1 MFTFVG
7 NSDCVMIVVSFFSA
21 KGGTGKT
28 TFNMSM
34 ASFLKYHLGKAVIV
48 LDADTP
54 EYNLY
59 NSRVRE
65 LDYKRKNGGIDES
78 ALYPVWKVLDVT
90 PEGIESL
97 AGKLDALRGSVDY
110 VLIDFPGSCVKD
122 DAIWTFARRGV
133 LDLVV
138 IPVDMDPMV
147 LASALQLAEIFTHTG
162 QKVLLFFN
170 KVHGKIPSEKYDA
183 VAELFRS
190 RGFRMSECRIKNAL
204 AMSRDAESGSNYLRS
219 TICFPEKTVRD
230 LNPQLIDLFKEVIG
244 YEKREKTQAEGTV
257 PV

>member
-1 MFTFVG
+1 
-7 NSDCVMIVVSFFSA
+7 MIVVSFFSA

-170 KVHGKIPSEKYDA
+170 KVHGKIPSEQYDA

-244 YEKREKTQAEGTV
+244 YEEREKTQAEGTV

>member
-1 MFTFVG
+1 ML
-7 NSDCVMIVVSFFSA
+7 VVSFFSA

-34 ASFLKYHLGKAVIV
+34 ASFLKYHLGKAVIM

-65 LDYKRKNGGIDES
+65 LDYKRANGGIDES

-244 YEKREKTQAEGTV
+244 YEEREKTQAEGTV
-257 PV
+257 PF

>member
-1 MFTFVG
+1 ML
-7 NSDCVMIVVSFFSA
+7 VVSFFSA

-34 ASFLKYHLGKAVIV
+34 ASFLKYHLGKEVIV

-65 LDYKRKNGGIDES
+65 LDYKRANGGINES
-78 ALYPVWKVLDVT
+78 VLFPVWKVLDVT

-244 YEKREKTQAEGTV
+244 YEEREKTQAEGTV

>member
-1 MFTFVG
+1 
-7 NSDCVMIVVSFFSA
+7 MIVVSFFSA

-34 ASFLKYHLGKAVIV
+34 ASFLKYHLGKAVIM

-219 TICFPEKTVRD
+219 TICFPEKNVRD

-257 PV
+257 PI

>member
-1 MFTFVG
+1 
-7 NSDCVMIVVSFFSA
+7 MIVVSFFSA

-34 ASFLKYHLGKAVIV
+34 ASFLKYHLGKAVIM

-65 LDYKRKNGGIDES
+65 LDYKRANGGIDES

-190 RGFRMSECRIKNAL
+190 RGFRMSECRIKNTL

-244 YEKREKTQAEGTV
+244 YEEREKTQAEGTV

>member
-1 MFTFVG
+1 
-7 NSDCVMIVVSFFSA
+7 MIVVSFFSA

-97 AGKLDALRGSVDY
+97 TGKLDALRGSVDY

-244 YEKREKTQAEGTV
+244 YEEREKTQAEGTV

>member
-1 MFTFVG
+1 ML
-7 NSDCVMIVVSFFSA
+7 VVSFFSA

-190 RGFRMSECRIKNAL
+190 RGFRMSGSRIKNAL
-204 AMSRDAESGSNYLRS
+204 AMSRDAESGSNFLRS

-230 LNPQLIDLFKEVIG
+230 LNPQLIDLFNEVIG
-244 YEKREKTQAEGTV
+244 YEEREKTQAEGTV

>member
-1 MFTFVG
+1 
-7 NSDCVMIVVSFFSA
+7 MIVVSFFSA

-78 ALYPVWKVLDVT
+78 ALYPVWKVLDFT

-170 KVHGKIPSEKYDA
+170 KVHGKIPPEKYDA

-204 AMSRDAESGSNYLRS
+204 AMSRDAESGSIFLRS

-244 YEKREKTQAEGTV
+244 YEEREKTQAEGTV

>member
-1 MFTFVG
+1 
-7 NSDCVMIVVSFFSA
+7 MIVVSFFSA

-133 LDLVV
+133 LNLVV

-190 RGFRMSECRIKNAL
+190 RGCRMSECRIKNAL

-244 YEKREKTQAEGTV
+244 YEEREKTQAEGTV

>member
-1 MFTFVG
+1 
-7 NSDCVMIVVSFFSA
+7 MIVVSFFSA

-122 DAIWTFARRGV
+122 DAIWTFARKGV

-147 LASALQLAEIFTHTG
+147 LASALQLAEIFSHTG

-244 YEKREKTQAEGTV
+244 YEEREKTQAEGTV

>member
-1 MFTFVG
+1 
-7 NSDCVMIVVSFFSA
+7 MIVVSFFSA

-138 IPVDMDPMV
+138 IPVDMAPMV

-190 RGFRMSECRIKNAL
+190 RGFRMSECRIKNTL

-244 YEKREKTQAEGTV
+244 YEEREKTQAEGTV

>member
-1 MFTFVG
+1 
-7 NSDCVMIVVSFFSA
+7 MIVVSFFSA

-147 LASALQLAEIFTHTG
+147 LASTLQLAEIFTHTG

-244 YEKREKTQAEGTV
+244 YEEREKTQAEGTV

>member
-1 MFTFVG
+1 
-7 NSDCVMIVVSFFSA
+7 MIVVSFFSA

-34 ASFLKYHLGKAVIV
+34 ASFLKYHLGKAVIM

-65 LDYKRKNGGIDES
+65 LDYKRANGGINES
-78 ALYPVWKVLDVT
+78 VLYPVWKVLDVT

-170 KVHGKIPSEKYDA
+170 KVHGKIPAGKYDA

-190 RGFRMSECRIKNAL
+190 RGYRMSDHRIKNAL
-204 AMSRDAESGSNYLRS
+204 AMSRDAESGGNFLRS
-219 TICFPEKTVRD
+219 TICFPEKTVRE
-230 LNPQLIDLFKEVIG
+230 LNPQLIDLFNEVIG
-244 YEKREKTQAEGTV
+244 YEERETTQAESPF

>member
-1 MFTFVG
+1 
-7 NSDCVMIVVSFFSA
+7 MIVVSFFSA

-34 ASFLKYHLGKAVIV
+34 ASFLKYHLGKAVIM

-65 LDYKRKNGGIDES
+65 LDYKRANGGIDES

-122 DAIWTFARRGV
+122 DAIWTFARKGV

-147 LASALQLAEIFTHTG
+147 LASALQLAEIFSHTG

-244 YEKREKTQAEGTV
+244 YEEREKTQAEGTV

>member
-1 MFTFVG
+1 
-7 NSDCVMIVVSFFSA
+7 MIVVSFFSA

-133 LDLVV
+133 LNLVV

-170 KVHGKIPSEKYDA
+170 KVHGKIPSGKYDA

-244 YEKREKTQAEGTV
+244 YEEREKTQAEGTV

>member
-1 MFTFVG
+1 
-7 NSDCVMIVVSFFSA
+7 MIVVSFFSA

-110 VLIDFPGSCVKD
+110 VLIDCPGSCVKD
-122 DAIWTFARRGV
+122 DAIWTVARRGV

-244 YEKREKTQAEGTV
+244 YEEREKTQAEGTV

>member
-1 MFTFVG
+1 
-7 NSDCVMIVVSFFSA
+7 MIVVSFFSA

-110 VLIDFPGSCVKD
+110 VLIDFPGSCAKD

-244 YEKREKTQAEGTV
+244 YEEREKTQAEGTV

>member
-1 MFTFVG
+1 
-7 NSDCVMIVVSFFSA
+7 MIVVSFFSA

-204 AMSRDAESGSNYLRS
+204 AMSSDAESGSNYLRS

-244 YEKREKTQAEGTV
+244 YEEREKTQAEGPV

>member
-1 MFTFVG
+1 
-7 NSDCVMIVVSFFSA
+7 MIVVSFFSA

-34 ASFLKYHLGKAVIV
+34 ASFLKYHLGKAVIM

-65 LDYKRKNGGIDES
+65 VDYKRKNGGIDES

-257 PV
+257 PI

>member
-1 MFTFVG
+1 
-7 NSDCVMIVVSFFSA
+7 MIVVSFFSA

-34 ASFLKYHLGKAVIV
+34 ASFLKYHLGNAVIV

-190 RGFRMSECRIKNAL
+190 RRFRMSECRIKNAL

-244 YEKREKTQAEGTV
+244 YEEREKTQAEGTV

>member
-1 MFTFVG
+1 
-7 NSDCVMIVVSFFSA
+7 MIVVSFFSA

-78 ALYPVWKVLDVT
+78 ALYPVWKVLDFT

-244 YEKREKTQAEGTV
+244 YEEREKTQAEGTV

>member
-1 MFTFVG
+1 
-7 NSDCVMIVVSFFSA
+7 MIVVSFFSA

-65 LDYKRKNGGIDES
+65 LDYKRKNGGIDET

-257 PV
+257 PI

>member
-1 MFTFVG
+1 
-7 NSDCVMIVVSFFSA
+7 MIVVSFFSA

-34 ASFLKYHLGKAVIV
+34 ASFLKYHLGKAVIM

-65 LDYKRKNGGIDES
+65 LDYKRANGGIDES

-257 PV
+257 PI

>member
-1 MFTFVG
+1 ML
-7 NSDCVMIVVSFFSA
+7 VVSFFSA

-65 LDYKRKNGGIDES
+65 LDYKRANGGIDES
-78 ALYPVWKVLDVT
+78 VLYPVWKVLDVT

-230 LNPQLIDLFKEVIG
+230 MNPQLIDLFKEVIG

-257 PV
+257 PI

>member
-1 MFTFVG
+1 
-7 NSDCVMIVVSFFSA
+7 MIVVSFFSA

-65 LDYKRKNGGIDES
+65 LDYKRKNGGIDKS

-244 YEKREKTQAEGTV
+244 YEEREKTQAEGTV

>member
-65 LDYKRKNGGIDES
+65 LDCKRKNGGIDES

-244 YEKREKTQAEGTV
+244 YEEREKTQAEG
-257 PV
+257 

>member
-1 MFTFVG
+1 
-7 NSDCVMIVVSFFSA
+7 MIVVSFFSA

-133 LDLVV
+133 LNLVV

-244 YEKREKTQAEGTV
+244 YEEREKTQAEGTV

>member
-1 MFTFVG
+1 
-7 NSDCVMIVVSFFSA
+7 MIVVSFFSA

-65 LDYKRKNGGIDES
+65 VDYKRKNGGIDES

-133 LDLVV
+133 LVLVV
-138 IPVDMDPMV
+138 IPSFINPMV

-244 YEKREKTQAEGTV
+244 YEEREKTQAEGTV

>member
-1 MFTFVG
+1 MWR
-7 NSDCVMIVVSFFSA
+7 NNDCVMIVVSFFSA

-34 ASFLKYHLGKAVIV
+34 ASFLKYHLGKAVIM

-122 DAIWTFARRGV
+122 DAIWTFARKGV

-147 LASALQLAEIFTHTG
+147 LASALQLAEIFSHTG

-219 TICFPEKTVRD
+219 TICFPEKTVQD

-244 YEKREKTQAEGTV
+244 YEEREKTQAEGTV

>member
-1 MFTFVG
+1 
-7 NSDCVMIVVSFFSA
+7 MIVVSFFSA

-65 LDYKRKNGGIDES
+65 LDYKSKNGGIDES

-244 YEKREKTQAEGTV
+244 YEEREKTQAEGTV

>member
-1 MFTFVG
+1 
-7 NSDCVMIVVSFFSA
+7 MIVVSFFSA

-34 ASFLKYHLGKAVIV
+34 ASFLKYHLGKAVIM

-65 LDYKRKNGGIDES
+65 LDYKRANGGIDES

-219 TICFPEKTVRD
+219 TVCFPEKTVRD

-244 YEKREKTQAEGTV
+244 YEEREKTQAEGTV

>member
-1 MFTFVG
+1 
-7 NSDCVMIVVSFFSA
+7 
-21 KGGTGKT
+21 
-28 TFNMSM
+28 MSM
-34 ASFLKYHLGKAVIV
+34 ASFLKYQLGKEVIV

-59 NSRVRE
+59 NSRMRE
-65 LDYKRKNGGIDES
+65 LDYKRANGGINES

-90 PEGIESL
+90 PEGIDSL
-97 AGKLDALRGSVDY
+97 AGKLAALRGSVDY
-110 VLIDFPGSCVKD
+110 VLIDFPGSCVND
-122 DAIWTFARRGV
+122 DAIWTFARKGV

-162 QKVLLFFN
+162 QQVLLFFN
-170 KVHGKIPSEKYDA
+170 KVHGKIPAEKYDA

-190 RGFRMSECRIKNAL
+190 RGFRMSNHRIKNAL
-204 AMSRDAESGSNYLRS
+204 AMSRDAESGSNFLRS

-230 LNPQLIDLFKEVIG
+230 LNPQLIDLFNEVIG
-244 YEKREKTQAEGTV
+244 YEEREKTHAEGTI

>member
-1 MFTFVG
+1 
-7 NSDCVMIVVSFFSA
+7 MIVVSFFSA

-147 LASALQLAEIFTHTG
+147 LASALQLAEIFSHTG

-244 YEKREKTQAEGTV
+244 YEEREKTQAEGTV

>member
-1 MFTFVG
+1 
-7 NSDCVMIVVSFFSA
+7 MIVVSFFSA

-34 ASFLKYHLGKAVIV
+34 ASFLKYHLGKAVIM

-65 LDYKRKNGGIDES
+65 LDYKRANGGIDES

-133 LDLVV
+133 LNLVV

-244 YEKREKTQAEGTV
+244 YEEREKTQAEGTV

>member
-1 MFTFVG
+1 
-7 NSDCVMIVVSFFSA
+7 MIVVSFFSA

-34 ASFLKYHLGKAVIV
+34 ASFLKYHLGK
-48 LDADTP
+48 ADTP

-244 YEKREKTQAEGTV
+244 YEEREKTQAEGTV